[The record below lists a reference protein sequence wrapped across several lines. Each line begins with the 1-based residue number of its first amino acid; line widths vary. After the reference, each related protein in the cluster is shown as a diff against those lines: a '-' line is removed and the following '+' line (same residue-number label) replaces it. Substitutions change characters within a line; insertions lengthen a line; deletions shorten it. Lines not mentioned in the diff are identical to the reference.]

1 MPERQVVGAMKEET
15 SVRQVMYDM
24 QVELA
29 DTLERLSKTNFG
41 G

>member
-1 MPERQVVGAMKEET
+1 MKEET

-29 DTLERLSKTNFG
+29 DTLERLSKIQLWRVGFG
-41 G
+41 T